1 MTAPEQPTPEGSPTT
16 EAIGLA
22 ALYGIKKD
30 ERRLALAIDELAAQR
45 AAEAV
50 ARPIGST
57 IAHAREIYYA
67 AIEQHARSAG
77 KVVFPPSRVSEDG
90 KRVTSPAEHIISAFA
105 TALATAASGPATPPP
120 RERAPDVPC
129 PVTGN
134 DRCSFGY
141 CRETPGCYLRD
152 GNIRAA
158 KPATTPPP
166 GDAGEVR
173 RAAQTVLHRF
183 KSDIEQGYVTR
194 DKRFAVDVLSKAL
207 EAGDSPSSQETIADH
222 RFDGGSFG
230 GGDQGECAVCGRDAK
245 HHAPQPDEIATPAG
259 DAVERAYSAEY
270 ELWLRSHFDDW
281 SPANKA
287 DLARAAT
294 QPTTSPP
301 KDIGERARKLIGS
314 LVINHG
320 MGCVAS
326 MLEGAEREAA
336 AFLQSECTAAASQA
350 RRETRPLVDAALDWL
365 NAGDALTT
373 AKGDKRL
380 PANRRLTEAH
390 IALRR
395 AAQEYRAL
403 ATPQESAS

>member
-1 MTAPEQPTPEGSPTT
+1 
-16 EAIGLA
+16 
-22 ALYGIKKD
+22 
-30 ERRLALAIDELAAQR
+30 
-45 AAEAV
+45 V
-50 ARPIGST
+50 W
-57 IAHAREIYYA
+57 
-67 AIEQHARSAG
+67 
-77 KVVFPPSRVSEDG
+77 
-90 KRVTSPAEHIISAFA
+90 
-105 TALATAASGPATPPP
+105 
-120 RERAPDVPC
+120 
-129 PVTGN
+129 
-134 DRCSFGY
+134 
-141 CRETPGCYLRD
+141 
-152 GNIRAA
+152 
-158 KPATTPPP
+158 
-166 GDAGEVR
+166 
-173 RAAQTVLHRF
+173 
-183 KSDIEQGYVTR
+183 
-194 DKRFAVDVLSKAL
+194 
-207 EAGDSPSSQETIADH
+207 
-222 RFDGGSFG
+222 
-230 GGDQGECAVCGRDAK
+230 GDQGECAVCGRDAK